1 VDHRDRHQGRHQ
13 DVDLHPEHQH
23 QAHQHQ
29 DVGHQN
35 QGEGH
40 LGHQDV
46 DHQVHQRGDHQDLDV
61 CQGRDEYQDR
71 DDYQGL
77 DAHQDLDGIRMVRQD
92 GTQEQ
97 FADQVEA
104 EWDDQMTTLGQEG
117 AGWVDH
123 LDVRQVAFQE
133 AFQEESP
140 LDDLAAVLDV
150 ALAAD

>member
-1 VDHRDRHQGRHQ
+1 
-13 DVDLHPEHQH
+13 
-23 QAHQHQ
+23 
-29 DVGHQN
+29 
-35 QGEGH
+35 
-40 LGHQDV
+40 
-46 DHQVHQRGDHQDLDV
+46 V

-71 DDYQGL
+71 DDCQGL